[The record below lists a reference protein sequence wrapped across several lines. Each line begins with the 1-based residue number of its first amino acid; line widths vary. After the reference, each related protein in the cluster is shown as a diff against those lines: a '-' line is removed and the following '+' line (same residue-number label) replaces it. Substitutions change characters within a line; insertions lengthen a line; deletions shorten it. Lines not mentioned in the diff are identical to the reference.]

1 MGEGPGSTLSAELLS
16 QWGEGLRSLGME
28 AVPTLCPH
36 FLAVGPA
43 VPVTGQGS
51 LGSRAVPLGS
61 VPFPQRRQDQP
72 CHCTKVLKSNL
83 PETCHQV
90 RNVRPAGG
98 LGAALR
104 TEDPH
109 TPMRLCL
116 SHVNPVGLGSCLHV
130 PTSLPTVDDTVGQC
144 PHLHPRPGWRPPVC
158 RQTDPCS
165 ASPVDKGNL
174 RP

>member
-1 MGEGPGSTLSAELLS
+1 
-16 QWGEGLRSLGME
+16 ME

-104 TEDPH
+104 TEDPIH
-109 TPMRLCL
+109 RCVSASLMSTKSAWAPAFMFPPRSPLWMTLWVGAPTFTPGLAGGPL
-116 SHVNPVGLGSCLHV
+116 SAG
-130 PTSLPTVDDTVGQC
+130 
-144 PHLHPRPGWRPPVC
+144 
-158 RQTDPCS
+158 RQTP
-165 ASPVDKGNL
+165 AVL
-174 RP
+174 LQ

>member
-1 MGEGPGSTLSAELLS
+1 
-16 QWGEGLRSLGME
+16 ME
-28 AVPTLCPH
+28 AVPALCPH

-72 CHCTKVLKSNL
+72 CDFNKVLLKSNL

-90 RNVRPAGG
+90 RSVRPAGG

-104 TEDPH
+104 TEDPIH
-109 TPMRLCL
+109 RW
-116 SHVNPVGLGSCLHV
+116 V
-130 PTSLPTVDDTVGQC
+130 
-144 PHLHPRPGWRPPVC
+144 
-158 RQTDPCS
+158 S
-165 ASPVDKGNL
+165 ASLMSTQSAWAPVFMFPPRSPLWMTLWVGAPTFTPGLPGGPLEQAD
-174 RP
+174 RPLQCFSSRQRESQTLTSFVVTAS